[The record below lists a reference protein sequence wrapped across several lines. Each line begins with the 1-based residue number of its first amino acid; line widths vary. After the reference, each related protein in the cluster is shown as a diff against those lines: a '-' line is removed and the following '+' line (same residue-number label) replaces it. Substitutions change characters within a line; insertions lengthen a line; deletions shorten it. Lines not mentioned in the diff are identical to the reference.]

1 MIRRTPVSTRTDT
14 LCPYTTLCR
23 SDAVVQIE
31 IIGPP
36 AGADRGGALSE
47 GVVLI
52 GGQRDAVARDP
63 GWASAG
69 PVLQRSVA
77 DRPGQA
83 RWVADDGW
91 PGGLSVCAPLGQ
103 GAVPTPG
110 IPDRFP
116 RVRARHL
123 VRADHSRSFVV
134 IVCSGFFVVPS
145 GGS

>member
-83 RWVADDGW
+83 RWRSEEHTSE
-91 PGGLSVCAPLGQ
+91 LQSLMRISY
-103 GAVPTPG
+103 AVFCLKKKNYTKSTG
-110 IPDRFP
+110 YGR
-116 RVRARHL
+116 
-123 VRADHSRSFVV
+123 
-134 IVCSGFFVVPS
+134 
-145 GGS
+145 